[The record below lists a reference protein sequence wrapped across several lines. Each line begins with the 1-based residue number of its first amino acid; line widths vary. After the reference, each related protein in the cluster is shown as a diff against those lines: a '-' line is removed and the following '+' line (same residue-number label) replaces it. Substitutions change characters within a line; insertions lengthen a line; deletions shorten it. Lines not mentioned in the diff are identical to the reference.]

1 MVSIASLVVP
11 IVLSAVLV
19 FVGSSLIH
27 MVLGYHAGD
36 HRKLPREDETL
47 DALRRLNIPPGDYAA
62 PKPASMKAMNEPA
75 FVEKLKR
82 GPAVLMSISSSGPS
96 IGSGLVQWF
105 IYSIV
110 IGIFVA
116 YVTGRV
122 YGAGANYL
130 EVFRLA
136 GTSAFLAYSMALPQQ
151 SIWFRRSWKTTLLS
165 MFDGL
170 IYALLTAGAFGWLW
184 PR

>member
-1 MVSIASLVVP
+1 MVSITSLAIP
-11 IVLSAVLV
+11 ILLAAVLV
-19 FVGSSLIH
+19 FVGSSVIH

-36 HRKLPREDETL
+36 HQRLPDEDAAL
-47 DALRRLNIPPGDYAA
+47 DALRRLKIPPGDYAA
-62 PKPASMKAMNEPA
+62 PRPDSMSTLNDPA
-75 FVEKLKR
+75 FVAKLKA
-82 GPAVLMSISSSGPS
+82 GPVVLMSVASGGLA
-96 IGSGLVQWF
+96 IGTGLAQWF
-105 IYSIV
+105 VYSV
-110 IGIFVA
+110 VVGVFVA

-122 YGAGANYL
+122 YGPGANYL

-136 GTSAFLAYSMALPQQ
+136 GTAAFLAYAMALPQQ
-151 SIWFRRSWKTTLLS
+151 SIWFRRRWRTTLLS